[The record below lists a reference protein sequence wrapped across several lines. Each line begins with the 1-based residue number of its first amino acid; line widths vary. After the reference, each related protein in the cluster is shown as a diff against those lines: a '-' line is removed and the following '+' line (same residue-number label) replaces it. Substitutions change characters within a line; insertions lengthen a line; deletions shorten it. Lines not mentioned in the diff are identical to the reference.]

1 MELNTEKI
9 YAYAKMVG
17 CLPLLRDFIA
27 KIGFS
32 DVIDKTCP
40 ADQQSYLSYGDV
52 TKILVANRLS
62 APKPLYKIE
71 EWAEKSGVEAVFGI
85 PSSYL
90 NDDRCGR
97 TLEVL
102 GENSFT
108 LKGAIS
114 LDIARRF
121 NIGLEHI
128 HWDLTTV
135 HFEGDYEN
143 QDSEAIQI
151 VYTKEHTNDH
161 RLKKSIKVGLD
172 VANDGKGPVPIFY
185 EALSGNASGFVETIH
200 NMENLKKH
208 MKLDRIVRIN
218 DRGCFS
224 AKILAETKKAEF
236 DLISSVKFTT
246 DIEQI
251 SRDAIESATFERMSF
266 MGENQKR
273 KDPYFYEQDG
283 YSAFEIDHAFY
294 YKKEKY
300 PVRLIIV
307 RSDGKVKRDQKNR
320 KKHCETIENELNEL
334 TSKLGGSYYT
344 EDRIDKKKTKIL
356 SRYPEG
362 KYYDIKIDA
371 TKNQL
376 QYKLSKEDIEY
387 DSALDG
393 IILLVTTL
401 ARQEYTIDRV
411 FTLFK
416 EQHYIE
422 RENHILK
429 GTLRIRPVYLQNQ
442 KRIEGLIFVL
452 WLALLCYL
460 LMERIYR
467 LNSSEP
473 KEKKRTARS
482 ILECFDMYLY
492 SGIMGYSSLVP
503 NPMDERQIMV
513 YSRLELKIP

>member
-1 MELNTEKI
+1 MELNTEKL
-9 YAYAKMVG
+9 YAYVKLVG

-40 ADQQSYLSYGDV
+40 ANQQSYLSYGDV
-52 TKILVANRLS
+52 TKILVANRLC

-71 EWAEKSGVEAVFGI
+71 EWAEKSGVEDVFGI
-85 PSSYL
+85 PASYF

-97 TLEVL
+97 TFEVL
-102 GENSFT
+102 GENSQI

-121 NIGLEHI
+121 NIGLQHI

-143 QDSEAIQI
+143 QDIEAIQI

-185 EALSGNASGFVETIH
+185 EALDGNASGFVETIR

-236 DLISSVKFTT
+236 DLISSVKFTA
-246 DIEQI
+246 DLEQI
-251 SRDAIESATFERMSF
+251 VRDAIDTATFQRMSF
-266 MGENQKR
+266 TGENQKR
-273 KDPYFYEQDG
+273 RDPYEQDG
-283 YSAFEIDHAFY
+283 YSAFEIDHEFS

-320 KKHCETIENELNEL
+320 KKHCETIENELNKL
-334 TSKLGGSYYT
+334 ASKLGGSYYT
-344 EDRIDKKKTKIL
+344 EDRIEKKKSKIL
-356 SRYPEG
+356 SKYPEG
-362 KYYDIKIDA
+362 KYYDVKIDA
-371 TKNQL
+371 ARNQL
-376 QYKLSKEDIEY
+376 EYKLSKEDIEY
-387 DSALDG
+387 DSVLDG
-393 IILLVTTL
+393 IFLLVTTL
-401 ARQEYTIDRV
+401 PKEKYPLDRV

-422 RENHILK
+422 RENQILK

-442 KRIEGLIFVL
+442 KRIEGLIFIL

-467 LNSSEP
+467 NNSSEP

-482 ILECFDMYLY
+482 ILECFDIYIY
-492 SGIMGYSSLVP
+492 SGIKGYSSLAP
-503 NPMDERQIMV
+503 NPMDEQQIRV
-513 YSRLELKIP
+513 YSRLGLKLL

>member
-1 MELNTEKI
+1 MELNTAKI
-9 YAYAKMVG
+9 YAYAKLVG

-85 PSSYL
+85 PVSYL

-102 GENSFT
+102 GENSPI

-121 NIGLEHI
+121 NIGLQHI

-143 QDSEAIQI
+143 QDAEAIQI
-151 VYTKEHTNDH
+151 VYTKDHPNDSSA
-161 RLKKSIKVGLD
+161 KKSVKVGLD
-172 VANDGKGPVPIFY
+172 MANDGKGPVPIFY
-185 EALSGNASGFVETIH
+185 EALDGNASGFIETIR

-236 DLISSVKFTT
+236 DLISSVKFTA
-246 DIEQI
+246 DLEKIV
-251 SRDAIESATFERMSF
+251 RNAINSATFERMSF

-273 KDPYFYEQDG
+273 KDPYEQDG
-283 YSAFEIDHAFY
+283 YSAFERGHEFS
-294 YKKEKY
+294 YKEKKY

-320 KKHCETIENELNEL
+320 RKHCETIENELNEL
-334 TSKLGGSYYT
+334 ASKLGGSYYT
-344 EDRIDKKKTKIL
+344 EERVEKKKSKIL
-356 SRYPEG
+356 SKYPEG
-362 KYYDIKIDA
+362 KYYEVKIDA
-371 TKNQL
+371 AKNQL
-376 QYKLSKEDIEY
+376 EYKLSTEDVEY

-393 IILLVTTL
+393 IFLLVTTVS
-401 ARQEYTIDRV
+401 REEYNLDKV

-442 KRIEGLIFVL
+442 KRIEGLIFIL

-467 LNSSEP
+467 NNSSEP

-482 ILECFDMYLY
+482 ILECFDVYLY

-503 NPMDERQIMV
+503 NPMDERQIRV
-513 YSRLELKIP
+513 YSRLELKLP